1 MKKLKRITTAILA
14 VYMLSAAAFAEE
26 THTAQFKVNVYNR
39 QNVTVTESSFISE
52 NVAYLSS
59 ILTAK
64 KDKVFTVT
72 FNSLLNS
79 ETVTD
84 ENIFINKSNGDSLP
98 NIITLNK
105 TGEKISVAL
114 ETGIYN
120 NGFYTLNIL
129 KGLKS
134 KGGNGL
140 SDNISVPFYVP
151 FH

>member
-1 MKKLKRITTAILA
+1 MIFSSLLQNFELEQGHNYKIYIKLSDYSYDGTTTINSFSLKDCHSGNSFESGGLPISTSSSNKNITA
-14 VYMLSAAAFAEE
+14 
-26 THTAQFKVNVYNR
+26 
-39 QNVTVTESSFISE
+39 

-59 ILTAK
+59 VLTAK
-64 KDKVFTVT
+64 KDKVFALT

-114 ETGIYN
+114 ET
-120 NGFYTLNIL
+120 
-129 KGLKS
+129 
-134 KGGNGL
+134 
-140 SDNISVPFYVP
+140 
-151 FH
+151 